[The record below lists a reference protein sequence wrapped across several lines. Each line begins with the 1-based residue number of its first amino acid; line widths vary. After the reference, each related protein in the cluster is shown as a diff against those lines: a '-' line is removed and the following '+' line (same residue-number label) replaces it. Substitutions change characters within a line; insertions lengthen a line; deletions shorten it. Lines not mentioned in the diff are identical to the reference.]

1 MSNEVEFFDGID
13 DGIDE
18 RFVHDEDEQVFQ
30 INEIQSEEGE
40 FDVSPSQSIT
50 PLPMQALK
58 TVVITSFAAL
68 TSLSLPLFIIYMED
82 KLSEQDSISLEQK
95 ILTPLIPY
103 LILVSL
109 RAGLLWNSIGH
120 RMNGC
125 ADAELSSGDETFEEA
140 PGHMLAALLA
150 NTSSITNALLVA
162 FVGLSEAP
170 PAILWSGA
178 FALGFLNY
186 TADLL
191 TDVVDAS
198 RKFVEY
204 KQTQGHAIAPF
215 FQQKFMGKFVHRHAE
230 NFGLV
235 LRELLPVFSG
245 VVRSAVTREA
255 AASILQ
261 KTVSETTIKGLNV
274 PIGLLAYW
282 STAYTTQFELI
293 QLSDNFR
300 AAGTMFNIENKLS
313 QSSYAMLHFLGKV
326 SSGQILIDAFKC
338 LKLST
343 RTSVNLMLILSS
355 VALTALLRKSLH
367 EYVSSNNH
375 DAVWAGEEGL
385 LMSYCVGEK
394 EALRLAPKIDV
405 AIDSISCSLSTISM
419 FTRAATLHKHACLR
433 DGRIVPNHPA
443 SDDYREDVEVGPRNT
458 ERSLQ
463 LT

>member
-1 MSNEVEFFDGID
+1 MSNEVELYDGLNA
-13 DGIDE
+13 
-18 RFVHDEDEQVFQ
+18 RAVHDELESESDDT
-30 INEIQSEEGE
+30 QSEEGE
-40 FDVSPSQSIT
+40 LDVSPSQSIT

-58 TVVITSFAAL
+58 AVVITSFAAFS
-68 TSLSLPLFIIYMED
+68 SLSLPLFIILMQD
-82 KLSEQDSISLEQK
+82 NLSEQDSMPLEQK
-95 ILTPLIPY
+95 ILLPLIPY

-120 RMNGC
+120 RMNGRI
-125 ADAELSSGDETFEEA
+125 DAELSSGDETYEEA

-150 NTSSITNALLVA
+150 NTSSFTNALLVA
-162 FVGLSEAP
+162 FVGLSKAH
-170 PAILWSGA
+170 PAMLWAGA
-178 FALGFLNY
+178 FTLGFLNY

-198 RKFVEY
+198 RKFVEH

-235 LRELLPVFSG
+235 LRELLPVLSG
-245 VVRSAVTREA
+245 VIRSAVTREA
-255 AASILQ
+255 AASMFK
-261 KTVSETTIKGLNV
+261 KTASEATIHGVNL

-282 STAYTTQFELI
+282 STAYTAQFELI

-300 AAGTMFNIENKLS
+300 AAGTEFKTENKLS
-313 QSSYAMLHFLGKV
+313 QSSYAMLRFVGKV
-326 SSGQILIDAFKC
+326 SSGQILIDAFQC
-338 LKLST
+338 LGLST
-343 RTSVNLMLILSS
+343 RTSVNLMLICSS

-394 EALRLAPKIDV
+394 EALRLAPELDV
-405 AIDSISCSLSTISM
+405 AIDCISCSLSTISM
-419 FTRAATLHKHACLR
+419 FTRAATLHQYARFR
-433 DGRIVPNHPA
+433 DGRSIPNRVVP
-443 SDDYREDVEVGPRNT
+443 DDAHHDL
-458 ERSLQ
+458 ERSPQ
-463 LT
+463 NMS